1 MKAITILLDPGN
13 LHLERKEMKAWL
25 LLKDARQN
33 TEVSVGSGGF
43 KPPRN
48 LSEVLLQSLH
58 FEVTDQRDAFYAT
71 LGMCNVTAFTR
82 AMTKPAQYPKVVILV
97 DYTKSIT
104 EVYHDALLCIL
115 HRKGESINLAR
126 L

>member
-48 LSEVLLQSLH
+48 LSEVLLQ
-58 FEVTDQRDAFYAT
+58 
-71 LGMCNVTAFTR
+71 
-82 AMTKPAQYPKVVILV
+82 
-97 DYTKSIT
+97 
-104 EVYHDALLCIL
+104 
-115 HRKGESINLAR
+115 
-126 L
+126 

>member
-1 MKAITILLDPGN
+1 M
-13 LHLERKEMKAWL
+13 
-25 LLKDARQN
+25 
-33 TEVSVGSGGF
+33 
-43 KPPRN
+43 
-48 LSEVLLQSLH
+48 LLQSLH